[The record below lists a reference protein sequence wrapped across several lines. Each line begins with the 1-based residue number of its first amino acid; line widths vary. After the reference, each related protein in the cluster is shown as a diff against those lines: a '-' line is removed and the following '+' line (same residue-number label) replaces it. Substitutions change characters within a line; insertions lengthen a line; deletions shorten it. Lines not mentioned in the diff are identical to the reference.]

1 VSPRPVRRRS
11 AGHSARE
18 TLSSFRR
25 IRVGLGL
32 SLAVLAAGL
41 AGPAV
46 SPAAAQVAV
55 QPAFAPG
62 YGSYTE
68 AVESSR
74 QAIWDRMAAGSVPG
88 LSVAVWAE
96 GELQWA
102 EGFGFADLEQRVP
115 VEPETKFRIASISKA
130 LAAAGVGVL
139 MQEGRLDLDLPV
151 QSYVPGFPEKQWP
164 LTTRQIAGHLGG
176 VRHYN
181 GNEFASSVAY
191 DDVVEALDI
200 FADSPLQSEPGTEY
214 SYSTYGWNLVS
225 AVMQGA
231 AGEPFLDF
239 MRSRV
244 IEPLG
249 LDETIAEHV
258 DSLIPGR
265 ARFYQ
270 NSEGRLVNAP
280 YVDNS
285 NKWAGGGY
293 LSTARDM
300 VRYGASYL
308 TNEIL
313 APQTVAELW
322 TPMRPTEGTSI
333 YGIGWNHDL
342 RDGVD
347 TAWHTGGAMGGTTI
361 LIIQPERGIVVALL
375 TNLQGVG
382 GLGATADQ
390 IANFFAG
397 AN

>member
-1 VSPRPVRRRS
+1 MKL
-11 AGHSARE
+11 HH
-18 TLSSFRR
+18 T
-25 IRVGLGL
+25 GLRLGIC
-32 SLAVLAAGL
+32 LAVIGSALG
-41 AGPAV
+41 GPALL
-46 SPAAAQVAV
+46 PAAAQVAV

-62 YGSYTE
+62 YGSYTA

-74 QAIWDRMAAGSVPG
+74 QAIWDRMEAGSVPG

-151 QSYVPGFPEKQWP
+151 QRYVPEFPEKRWP
-164 LTTRQIAGHLGG
+164 VTTRQIAGHIGG
-176 VRHYN
+176 VRHYA
-181 GNEFASSVAY
+181 GDEFASAVAY
-191 DDVVEALDI
+191 DDVVDALEI

-249 LDETIAEHV
+249 LNETIAEHV

-270 NSEGRLVNAP
+270 SSEGHIVNAP
-280 YVDNS
+280 YVNNS

-313 APQTVAELW
+313 SPQTVTELW
-322 TPMRPTEGTSI
+322 TPLRPREGTSI